1 MTEQDNA
8 TVNLREG
15 KQEKFKTTIIDAN
28 NDDSTLRVLVTGAS
42 GFIGSRLVSRLTSSS
57 IISSISNP
65 HFLSAHQHNDGGNNK
80 PTTKRRRQII
90 CMTRDP
96 KLLEDKIDNIKEK
109 VEIVEADVMIYQA
122 AGGSIVWNRCCFL
135 SNTFDGRIFLKRM
148 EEICT
153 KR

>member
-80 PTTKRRRQII
+80 PTAKRRRQII
-90 CMTRDP
+90 CMTRDS

-109 VEIVEADVMIYQA
+109 VEIVEADVMIYQELVEA
-122 AGGSIVWNRCCFL
+122 LYGIDVAFYLIHSMEG
-135 SNTFDGRIFLKRM
+135 FLKRM